1 MKKSGK
7 IVIAVVI
14 VAAGALIASRFLKK
28 PAQVEEET
36 RPTVSIS
43 HAENRTVTTT
53 TEVIGTLEPAEE
65 VEVMPKMSGE
75 ILSVNF
81 EVGDRVQKD
90 QVLITIDSDAL
101 DSLKIQADSAKISMD
116 DAQRALARTQAL
128 FTTGAVSQQ
137 DLESAQS
144 AASSTR
150 LAYEN
155 AMTQLNLQK
164 SYTEVKAPIS
174 GVIEAKN
181 VDPHDQA
188 SVAASIATISGD
200 SGTSITFG
208 VPESVM
214 RNLKTGDSVEIE
226 KNSAE
231 LTGTVT
237 EISSK
242 ISSSG
247 LYECKASVGAVQPE
261 ADGTVP
267 SVDLSS
273 GAKATVTV
281 ISEQAADALTVPLS
295 AVSYND
301 GNPYVYVL
309 EDHKAVKKNL
319 TTGIYDTDYIVVTD
333 GLTPEDDLIV
343 TWSNEIYDGAEVLTE
358 EEAAAG
364 TAGGAAE
371 SGSADAAGNEAGSGS
386 ADTAGDSA
394 ESGSAEESSGAAES
408 GSADA
413 AAEST
418 GAAE

>member
-43 HAENRTVTTT
+43 HATNRTVTTT

-65 VEVMPKMSGE
+65 VEVMPKMNGE

-90 QVLITIDSDAL
+90 QILITIDSDAL
-101 DSLKIQADSAKISMD
+101 DSLRIQADSAKISMD

-144 AASSTR
+144 AAGSTR

-155 AMTQLNLQK
+155 AMTQLDLQK
-164 SYTEVKAPIS
+164 GYTEVKAPIS

-281 ISEQAADALTVPLS
+281 ISDQAADALTVPLP

-364 TAGGAAE
+364 TAG
-371 SGSADAAGNEAGSGS
+371 S
-386 ADTAGDSA
+386 
-394 ESGSAEESSGAAES
+394 AAES

>member
-7 IVIAVVI
+7 IAIAVVI

-43 HAENRTVTTT
+43 HATNRTVTTT

-65 VEVMPKMSGE
+65 VEVMPKMNGE

-90 QVLITIDSDAL
+90 QILITIDSDAL
-101 DSLKIQADSAKISMD
+101 DSLRIQADSAKISMD

-144 AASSTR
+144 AAGSTR

-155 AMTQLNLQK
+155 AMTQLDLQK
-164 SYTEVKAPIS
+164 GYTEVKAPIS

-281 ISEQAADALTVPLS
+281 ISDQAADALTVPLP

-333 GLTPEDDLIV
+333 GITPEDDLIV
-343 TWSNEIYDGAEVLTE
+343 TWSKEIYDGAEVLTE

-364 TAGGAAE
+364 TAG
-371 SGSADAAGNEAGSGS
+371 SAVK
-386 ADTAGDSA
+386 
-394 ESGSAEESSGAAES
+394 S

-418 GAAE
+418 GAAK

>member
-7 IVIAVVI
+7 IAIAVVI

-43 HAENRTVTTT
+43 HATNRTVTTT

-65 VEVMPKMSGE
+65 VEVMPKMNGE

-90 QVLITIDSDAL
+90 QILITIDSDAL
-101 DSLKIQADSAKISMD
+101 DSLRIQADSAKISMD

-144 AASSTR
+144 AAGSTR

-155 AMTQLNLQK
+155 AMTQLDLQK
-164 SYTEVKAPIS
+164 GYTEVKAPIS

-281 ISEQAADALTVPLS
+281 ISDQAADALTVPLP

-309 EDHKAVKKNL
+309 EDHRAVKKNL

-333 GLTPEDDLIV
+333 GITPEDDLIV
-343 TWSNEIYDGAEVLTE
+343 TWSKEIYDGAEVLTE

-364 TAGGAAE
+364 TAG
-371 SGSADAAGNEAGSGS
+371 SAVK
-386 ADTAGDSA
+386 
-394 ESGSAEESSGAAES
+394 S

-418 GAAE
+418 GAAK

>member
-155 AMTQLNLQK
+155 AMTQLDLQK
-164 SYTEVKAPIS
+164 GYTEVKAPIS

-281 ISEQAADALTVPLS
+281 ISDQAADALTVPLP

-309 EDHKAVKKNL
+309 EDHRAVKKNL

-333 GLTPEDDLIV
+333 GITPEDDLIV
-343 TWSNEIYDGAEVLTE
+343 TWSKEIYDGAEVLTE

-364 TAGGAAE
+364 TAG
-371 SGSADAAGNEAGSGS
+371 SAVK
-386 ADTAGDSA
+386 
-394 ESGSAEESSGAAES
+394 S

-418 GAAE
+418 GAAK